1 MVSMQP
7 SGPID
12 RAPAGGVSPE
22 DLITLTKAKLSALVV
37 ATTGAAFL
45 SGWPGD
51 SGLDWWRFLHTV
63 AGTTLAAFGAAV
75 FNQLLEIDAD
85 RRMRRTADRPL
96 PAGRIP
102 VAGAFGIGWVL
113 SALGIVHL
121 GNTVSTPAALFAG
134 LTIAVYIFV
143 YTPMKRRSAWNT
155 IVGAVAGALPPVIG
169 WVAAGRALD
178 GGALWW
184 FALLFF
190 WQLPHFY
197 AINWIHRD
205 EYRKAGLVMLAN
217 DDDTGSRTAF
227 WSLVCAVP
235 LLLIAI
241 WAPVIGVSRW
251 WFTIPGLIAGGF
263 VVYLSVRFHLD
274 RKIGSARSLFFGTLL
289 YLPVALLAVI
299 LAKP

>member
-1 MVSMQP
+1 MGGMKA
-7 SGPID
+7 SGQIE
-12 RAPAGGVSPE
+12 RAAAGGVSRE
-22 DLITLTKAKLSALVV
+22 DLVTLTKAKLSALVV

-45 SGWPGD
+45 SGWP
-51 SGLDWWRFLHTV
+51 SGESFDFLRFVHTV
-63 AGTTLAAFGAAV
+63 VGTTLAAFGAAV

-85 RRMRRTADRPL
+85 RKMRRTADRPL

-102 VAGAFGIGWVL
+102 VAGAFGIGWML

-121 GNTVSTPAALFAG
+121 GNTVNTAAALFAG

-178 GGALWW
+178 EGALWW

-197 AINWIHRD
+197 AINWIHRG
-205 EYRKAGLVMLAN
+205 EYRNAGFVMLAN
-217 DDDTGSRTAF
+217 EDDSGKRTAF
-227 WSLVCAVP
+227 WSLVCSIP
-235 LLLIAI
+235 LILLAI
-241 WAPVIGVSRW
+241 WAPTIPLVRW
-251 WFTIPGLIAGGF
+251 WFAVPALLGGGGVTF
-263 VVYLSVRFHLD
+263 LAIRFQQD
-274 RKIGSARSLFFGTLL
+274 QRVGSARTLFFGTLF
-289 YLPVALLAVI
+289 YLPVILLAAI